1 MANDTKV
8 DRILH
13 VKVRTHTSD
22 ARQLLSVMKTAIPF
36 YEAFGDARIR
46 LLQNVDEPGQFIQ
59 VVHYRMDATI
69 ELNRQKV
76 ASDLTM
82 RNIMQA
88 WRTLLPGAAEIDVYE
103 DVTDIV

>member
-1 MANDTKV
+1 MPNDSKV

-13 VKVRTHTSD
+13 VKVRTPTSD

-36 YEAFGDARIR
+36 YEAFGEARIR
-46 LLQNVDEPGQFIQ
+46 LLQNVDDPGQFIQ

-76 ASDLTM
+76 ASEVTM
-82 RNIMQA
+82 RNIVQA
-88 WRTLLPGAAEIDVYE
+88 WRTMLPGAVEIDVYE